1 MMRIYLKA
9 YQKYLL
15 AFCLLLS
22 LAQSSYA
29 WRITEIM
36 SPFPPHCVS
45 ENQWVDPYQFNPM
58 NLFDGQ
64 KSVWDICA
72 IAVKEPGY
80 AIDFKLESAIQIDEL
95 RITLDPKAKRTITKI
110 DVMFYLTDLSAKYPY
125 ALQEVDLYENQE
137 KIIFKDMLA
146 WNTRLKKLDRNFDQ
160 KRIDLGLD
168 EKGIAPPIR
177 FDKIGIVVREISEG
191 QGAVGIEEIQL
202 LLKGKTLVLEN
213 ETELRHQHAEF
224 IGKAYR
230 YILENNV
237 LINDQAKWVFSDQ
250 GSIWYQGELTEAIA
264 KLLKITAKKKADWQ
278 VDQPVKVGFWRFE
291 KQHIEVSDLTK
302 KKFLPLSLWVD
313 EAPRK
318 MQIDHPLYGGTYQVK
333 TALAEEQEEAEP
345 DPNADPNADP
355 KANSKNKPNLKPEE
369 KAPSFRTN

>member
-1 MMRIYLKA
+1 MKTSIYMNKP

-15 AFCLLLS
+15 SFCLI
-22 LAQSSYA
+22 LASVQAAYA
-29 WRITEIM
+29 WRITEII

-45 ENQWVDPYQFNPM
+45 ENQWLDPVQFNPM

-72 IAVKEPGY
+72 IAVKAPGY
-80 AIDFKLESAIQIDEL
+80 TVDFKLEAPLQIDEL
-95 RITLDPKAKRTITKI
+95 RISLDPKAKRKITKI
-110 DVMFYLTDLSAKYPY
+110 DVLFYLNDLSAKYPY

-146 WNTRLKKLDRNFDQ
+146 WNTRLKKMDRNFDQ

-168 EKGIAPPIR
+168 EKGITPPIR
-177 FDKIGIVVREISEG
+177 FDKIGIVVREMSEG
-191 QGAVGIEEIQL
+191 QGAVGIEELQF

-213 ETELRHQHAEF
+213 EKDIRSQHAEF

-237 LINDQAKWVFSDQ
+237 LIGDQAKWVFSDQ
-250 GSIWYQGELTEAIA
+250 GAIWYQGELTEAIA
-264 KLLKITAKKKADWQ
+264 KILKISGKKKTEWQ
-278 VDQPVKVGFWRFE
+278 ADQPAKIGHWRFE
-291 KQHIEVSDLTK
+291 KQHIEISDLSK
-302 KKFLPLSLWVD
+302 KKFTPLTLWVD

-318 MQIDHPLYGGTYQVK
+318 MQIEHPLYGGTYQVK
-333 TALAEEQEEAEP
+333 TPVVTEEVDQDTEVQ
-345 DPNADPNADP
+345 ADEKTAQ
-355 KANSKNKPNLKPEE
+355 KPTE
-369 KAPSFRTN
+369 KAPSFITE